1 MTPDTSTNTLAFEA
15 ADMTEGLKF
24 LKRSLA
30 DARCQIP
37 ILCRAGYRSGWREL
51 CDKASKSAL
60 PMERRLALPRWPS
73 ELAPTARPT
82 PQSGYG

>member
-1 MTPDTSTNTLAFEA
+1 MVIEFPALRFPR
-15 ADMTEGLKF
+15 GHP
-24 LKRSLA
+24 
-30 DARCQIP
+30 RCQIP

-60 PMERRLALPRWPS
+60 PMERQRALPRWPS